1 MLRLTRCDPV
11 SKCHVHL
18 AVSRLICC
26 ESKQDA
32 MIVFLNEETELGAM
46 TDSDGGVIVSK
57 EDECSSSS
65 WLASV
70 MPTNFGQAFSR
81 KSSKDKDEQR
91 NC

>member
-11 SKCHVHL
+11 NKCHVHL

-32 MIVFLNEETELGAM
+32 MIVFLKDETELGAM
-46 TDSDGGVIVSK
+46 TDSDGGAIVSK
-57 EDECSSSS
+57 EDVFSSSS
-65 WLASV
+65 SLASV

-81 KSSKDKDEQR
+81 KSSEERDG
-91 NC
+91 